1 MPKKVTRTYLR
12 MITGEMLSVRL
23 IPEYAN
29 TNKLN
34 SRTCLNSNLEIL
46 MTLENLWTSQNP
58 ETKAAATQPIEIL
71 NTKLRGGISLNK

>member
-1 MPKKVTRTYLR
+1 MFPLKIERYLFSKKYIKYLKNVMPKKVTRTYLR

-46 MTLENLWTSQNP
+46 MTLENL
-58 ETKAAATQPIEIL
+58 
-71 NTKLRGGISLNK
+71 